1 MDLVEVGG
9 EWEDADPGYS
19 LSGRKTEFTWEKE
32 QLPEEHFE
40 DLAFLGGEVGTQ
52 FSGRTWKEGTVTEE
66 IFFPAGM
73 RLARA

>member
-19 LSGRKTEFTWEKE
+19 LSGRKTELMWEKE
-32 QLPEEHFE
+32 QLPEECFE
-40 DLAFLGGEVGTQ
+40 DLASLGGEVRTQ
-52 FSGRTWKEGTVTEE
+52 QWTWKEGTVTEE
-66 IFFPAGM
+66 IFFSAGM